1 MTMFGD
7 EIADEQQFKYTDDML
22 AELNNLTF
30 SDLVTLSEET
40 VQKLLPKEDV
50 KLSGRIEKY
59 GLDIDFTKLDYVEI
73 EVHSDEYIGGIDEN
87 GHERMDNYN
96 EVVNSISFYAAHDNS
111 RLLIYDEANNLYED
125 TVELSEALE
134 RISEYLDLSRNSADI
149 FVFIKPKDGERQY
162 INPLSNDKQPE
173 QQTKIEETKPQEE
186 IAPDNHSGGSPFK
199 LDMENSTEGVQLNL
213 FGEPMEGYGAATKST
228 PFTSSNTS
236 LEGKSKKKYG
246 ENCRY
251 ELDQYHECRK
261 KLKELFPDGI
271 IPKIKD
277 LQDELKKARE
287 DYAKMSA
294 ERKALKKEADR
305 LSRLAQQKRDSQRTL
320 SRYMENEQAAK
331 RKKSQLE

>member
-1 MTMFGD
+1 MDDLGEKLFESKNAPNYNDFSGSWTIGAGLHAKDFESLTARYHNGEDIRAELAQKIYGNMSHIEFYEFPPADGIGYIEISTEKTDSGMTFRTKGGFEITHSWETLGEALITAARQEYDRHEQLDEKYFLDTAKKRINEYTQREFEEDADFSDLSHIPLAYTTYEYTQIGISVYANLTDRKIVTMFGD

-40 VQKLLPKEDV
+40 VQKLMPKEDV

-134 RISEYLDLSRNSADI
+134 RISE
-149 FVFIKPKDGERQY
+149 G
-162 INPLSNDKQPE
+162 
-173 QQTKIEETKPQEE
+173 
-186 IAPDNHSGGSPFK
+186 
-199 LDMENSTEGVQLNL
+199 LN
-213 FGEPMEGYGAATKST
+213 
-228 PFTSSNTS
+228 
-236 LEGKSKKKYG
+236 
-246 ENCRY
+246 
-251 ELDQYHECRK
+251 
-261 KLKELFPDGI
+261 
-271 IPKIKD
+271 
-277 LQDELKKARE
+277 
-287 DYAKMSA
+287 
-294 ERKALKKEADR
+294 
-305 LSRLAQQKRDSQRTL
+305 
-320 SRYMENEQAAK
+320 
-331 RKKSQLE
+331 